1 MQFERFQSELSAEQN
16 TEIERAYLSQKNNKD
31 VVKTHYINGRFENV
45 YLQREQL
52 PYLPQLLDEAIKYA
66 MQTLDT
72 KAPLKVGFWFNE
84 MQVGDTTSAHTHEE
98 DDELLSGVYYLSV
111 PIDSGSL
118 VLGVGLVNNEINNE
132 CIKLTPKKGEFIFFS
147 PKLLHSV
154 EKNKSSQMRLSI
166 GLNFGLA

>member
-1 MQFERFQSELSAEQN
+1 MLFERFQSELSAEQN
-16 TEIERAYLSQKNNKD
+16 SMIEHAYLAQKNNKE

-52 PYLPQLLDEAIKYA
+52 PHLPQLLDEAIKYA
-66 MQTLDT
+66 MQKLDS
-72 KAPLKVGFWFNE
+72 KAPLMVGFWFNE

-118 VLGVGLVNNEINNE
+118 VLGEGSIISNE

-147 PKLLHSV
+147 PKLLHAV
-154 EKNKSSQMRLSI
+154 EENKSSQMRLSI